1 MDQEIKIDQDQN
13 QAPLEVV
20 QRRGRGRPKRIYTE
34 EELLIRSFQEKE
46 KQRQRFR
53 KYYHENKDK
62 MKQINRRN
70 YLARRGAANGFA
82 IIPLDA
88 EGELILADAVIKR

>member
-1 MDQEIKIDQDQN
+1 MDQGEIKIDQDQ
-13 QAPLEVV
+13 APLEAI
-20 QRRGRGRPKRIYTE
+20 QKRGRGRPKKIYTE

-62 MKQINRRN
+62 MKQVNRRN
-70 YLARRGAANGFA
+70 YLARRGAAHGFA
-82 IIPLDA
+82 VIPLDA